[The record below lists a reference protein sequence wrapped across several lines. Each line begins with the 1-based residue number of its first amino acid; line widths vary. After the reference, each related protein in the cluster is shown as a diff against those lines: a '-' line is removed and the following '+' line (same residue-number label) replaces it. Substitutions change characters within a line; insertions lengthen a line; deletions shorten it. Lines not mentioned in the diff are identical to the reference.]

1 MKLFN
6 RQTWAKAFLF
16 LNLIGAVLFFSQTV
30 TRTNAAEVIDRI
42 IAIVNDDIVTLA
54 ELNRAFAPYVDRIKR
69 LGYSLERQRKVLF
82 EARDQVIDQLV
93 DQKLTD
99 QEVKRLKLKV
109 GEDAVD
115 NAIERIKERQFVTDE
130 QLRNAIQQQGSTMV
144 AYREGIKEQLL
155 REQLVSIEV
164 RSKLV
169 ITESEVLA
177 AYEKKA
183 ESFAGEKK
191 YRLRHILKRVSRWAN
206 AEDKKRIR
214 DELGAVVEKIKAGAS
229 FAEMAKAHSE
239 SPNAQAGGELGVIDF
254 SSLSAVLKKA
264 LADIGPGQHSGI
276 IDTDRGLQI
285 FFVEEII
292 KTPGKSLEDVRG
304 QLQDQ
309 IYRKRIEAQF
319 KSWIETLRKRS
330 HIKIIK

>member
-1 MKLFN
+1 MFAKL
-6 RQTWAKAFLF
+6 
-16 LNLIGAVLFFSQTV
+16 
-30 TRTNAAEVIDRI
+30 ED
-42 IAIVNDDIVTLA
+42 
-54 ELNRAFAPYVDRIKR
+54 
-69 LGYSLERQRKVLF
+69 LERRYEELEKDLGTP
-82 EARDQVIDQLV
+82 EIYN
-93 DQKLTD
+93 D
-99 QEVKRLKLKV
+99 QER
-109 GEDAVD
+109 
-115 NAIERIKERQFVTDE
+115 
-130 QLRNAIQQQGSTMV
+130 
-144 AYREGIKEQLL
+144 Y
-155 REQLVSIEV
+155 
-164 RSKLV
+164 
-169 ITESEVLA
+169 
-177 AYEKKA
+177 KK
-183 ESFAGEKK
+183 
-191 YRLRHILKRVSRWAN
+191 
-206 AEDKKRIR
+206 
-214 DELGAVVEKIKAGAS
+214 
-229 FAEMAKAHSE
+229 MAKAHSE